1 MSTPGCQNFGHE
13 LSLFEQ
19 CLELSLDWDST
30 EDIVRGCVDHVSKEK
45 DVEIERL
52 KAENVRLKQL
62 NLMTDE
68 QIVMDQEAEIN
79 QLKGERAILV
89 EGLNSLK
96 WTLDLTLK
104 RFEDRQKSE

>member
-1 MSTPGCQNFGHE
+1 MDAESE
-13 LSLFEQ
+13 LVEKLRDEISQLDQVVEN
-19 CLELSLDWDST
+19 LE
-30 EDIVRGCVDHVSKEK
+30 
-45 DVEIERL
+45 
-52 KAENVRLKQL
+52 AEN
-62 NLMTDE
+62 
-68 QIVMDQEAEIN
+68 N